1 MHAYPKEPGEPNT
14 SYMYSFCLIY
24 NTVIEGCIFG
34 DRPPPPFHVVTFD
47 WLL

>member
-14 SYMYSFCLIY
+14 SYMYMYSFCLIY
-24 NTVIEGCIFG
+24 NTVIEGCIF
-34 DRPPPPFHVVTFD
+34 HVVAFD